1 MHILNT
7 LKMFLNILLLTT
19 TIHVCYGSSNIDDR
33 LIFVDQIMIPEELD
47 FNPLTKIKIVEDK
60 ILFMN
65 RTKKRITLNDTV
77 KIFEYNSQMKLKYS
91 FPFPDNDVLVDFI
104 ESNNSLFLLNQNS
117 ILKFNIEGMNVV
129 FKNKYKLINPYNDI
143 KIEND
148 KLILLNSCYSC
159 SKPGLRSL
167 IVDTNFVG
175 EKNYD
180 FTPPLAFQMSYYKPN
195 RYIEYYNSKF
205 VISNIIDYKI
215 KIFDINT
222 HTEQH
227 IERDNSILNN
237 NQFISDVFDTNNYY
251 YWFNKKKYH
260 DSLSYSI
267 GRIIL
272 SDFLNDTTLIVCY
285 SKRSSNFSDI
295 SMFNYDIWIYNPQNY
310 SWNLKYKDLNYKMP
324 NEESKPRSLSEVCG
338 GIGIN
343 YQIHSGYIITPQ
355 YQPLDII
362 KSNFMGKSYKT
373 IYSEINEFYKL
384 NYRKFSSFFIFKFVS

>member
-1 MHILNT
+1 
-7 LKMFLNILLLTT
+7 
-19 TIHVCYGSSNIDDR
+19 
-33 LIFVDQIMIPEELD
+33 
-47 FNPLTKIKIVEDK
+47 
-60 ILFMN
+60 
-65 RTKKRITLNDTV
+65 
-77 KIFEYNSQMKLKYS
+77 
-91 FPFPDNDVLVDFI
+91 
-104 ESNNSLFLLNQNS
+104 
-117 ILKFNIEGMNVV
+117 
-129 FKNKYKLINPYNDI
+129 
-143 KIEND
+143 
-148 KLILLNSCYSC
+148 
-159 SKPGLRSL
+159 
-167 IVDTNFVG
+167 
-175 EKNYD
+175 
-180 FTPPLAFQMSYYKPN
+180 
-195 RYIEYYNSKF
+195 
-205 VISNIIDYKI
+205 
-215 KIFDINT
+215 
-222 HTEQH
+222 
-227 IERDNSILNN
+227 
-237 NQFISDVFDTNNYY
+237 
-251 YWFNKKKYH
+251 
-260 DSLSYSI
+260 LSYSI